1 VGQKPFLLTICIILV
16 LLQNSK
22 GIFKSLMSIKANQNI
37 GLALGGG
44 AVLGAAHIGVIRALE
59 ESRIPVKYISG
70 TSIGALVAAM
80 FAFGKSWKEIR
91 SIAMEVDWID
101 ISRLAF
107 SRNGLL
113 SNKKMGKLITDN
125 LGDVTFEDTEIPLA
139 IVATDITSGEK
150 VVIKKGSITTAILAS
165 TSIPGL
171 FVPVETDNR
180 LLVDGGIAENVPVL
194 SARDMGAEYIIG
206 VDLNAKQ
213 NFTKPKNIVQVLINT
228 VHLTLRNVTQL
239 QTEEADLL
247 ITPDLSEFDYYH
259 VKQIPEL
266 IEKGYA
272 EAMSVIEKNF
282 DKAN

>member
-1 VGQKPFLLTICIILV
+1 MLKK
-16 LLQNSK
+16 SK
-22 GIFKSLMSIKANQNI
+22 RNI

-59 ESRIPVKYISG
+59 EYKIPVKYISG

-80 FAFGKSWKEIR
+80 FAFGKSWEEIKT
-91 SIAMEVDWID
+91 IAMELDWLD

-107 SRNGLL
+107 NRNGLL
-113 SNKKMGKLITDN
+113 SNKKMGKMITDN
-125 LGDVTFEDTEIPLA
+125 LGDVNFDDAEIPLA

-150 VVIKKGSITTAILAS
+150 VVITKGSITTAILAS

-171 FVPVETDNR
+171 FVPVKSDNR

-194 SARDMGAEYIIG
+194 SARDMGARFIIG

-213 NFTKPKNIVQVLINT
+213 NFTTPKNIVQVLINT
-228 VHLTLRNVTQL
+228 VHLALHNATKL

-259 VKQIPEL
+259 VKQVPEL

-272 EAMSVIEKNF
+272 EAKSVIEQHF
-282 DKAN
+282 HKAH

>member
-1 VGQKPFLLTICIILV
+1 M
-16 LLQNSK
+16 SK
-22 GIFKSLMSIKANQNI
+22 KSKKHI

-59 ESRIPVKYISG
+59 ESKIPVKFISG

-91 SIAMEVDWID
+91 SMAMELDWFD

-107 SRNGLL
+107 NRNGLL
-113 SNKKMGKLITDN
+113 SNKKMGKLITEN
-125 LGDVTFEDTEIPLA
+125 LGDVTFDDTEIPLA

-150 VVIKKGSITTAILAS
+150 VVIKKGSITTAVLAS

-171 FVPVETDNR
+171 FVPVETDKH

-194 SARDMGAEYIIG
+194 SARDIGAEYIIG

-228 VHLTLRNVTQL
+228 VHLTLRNVTKL

-259 VKQIPEL
+259 VKQIPDL

>member
-1 VGQKPFLLTICIILV
+1 MLKKT
-16 LLQNSK
+16 NK
-22 GIFKSLMSIKANQNI
+22 HI

-59 ESRIPVKYISG
+59 EHKIPVNFISG

-91 SIAMEVDWID
+91 DIAMELDWLD

-107 SRNGLL
+107 NRNGLL
-113 SNKKMGKLITDN
+113 SNKKMGKLITEN
-125 LGDVTFEDTEIPLA
+125 LGDVSVGDANIPLS

-150 VVIKKGSITTAILAS
+150 VVLRKGSITTAVLAS

-171 FVPVETDNR
+171 FVPVEMDKK

-194 SARDMGAEYIIG
+194 SVRDLGAKFIIG

-259 VKQIPEL
+259 VRQIPDL

-272 EAMSVIEKNF
+272 EAMSVIDLHF
-282 DKAN
+282 DK